1 MSNKKI
7 MPVED
12 EALFLEF
19 CDNRGLSKGSILAY
33 RTSLQKYSDFTKM
46 SLEQLINEAENEE
59 EDQVRMKKRKI
70 NFYLKEFRK
79 HLNEEEFSSNYV
91 SQLISQV
98 RTFYSEYEI
107 ELPKKFRRQSRR
119 DKKQESFE
127 DIPTM
132 EDVKKSLDYSSP
144 TYRAI
149 TLLCVS
155 SGMSRAEICS
165 LTFKDFYKAV
175 GLREDLI
182 KSIPDLIEKIK
193 EIDSLIPMWKIH
205 RIKTGKPYF
214 TFNSPEATDAILDY
228 LDQHYRD
235 YAWQPKPEDQLFRQY
250 NKQIT
255 PDSVTVQYQRINKR
269 AGFRKINERV
279 YIRPHSLRKI
289 FATTLEKNRMPH
301 LMTRWLLGHS
311 IEGTINAYFKADPEA
326 LKEEYIDIV
335 DQLTTEKVK
344 IKVINKYEEIRHDL
358 DTVKEDLD
366 EVKKGRNISI
376 SKGSLPKDILDY
388 ISQLEHDLN
397 EK

>member
-33 RTSLQKYSDFTKM
+33 RTSLQKYSDFVKM
-46 SLEQLINEAENEE
+46 SLEQIIEEAENEE

-70 NFYLKEFRK
+70 NFYLKEFRRL
-79 HLNEEEFSSNYV
+79 LNGEGFSSNYV

-132 EDVKKSLDYSSP
+132 DDIEKSLDYSSP

-165 LTFKDFYKAV
+165 LTFKNFYKAV
-175 GLREDLI
+175 GLREDLM
-182 KSIPDLIEKIK
+182 KPIPDLIE
-193 EIDSLIPMWKIH
+193 EINEVDSLIPMWKVH

-235 YAWQPKPEDQLFRQY
+235 YNWQPKPEDQLFRQY
-250 NKQIT
+250 NKSIT

-269 AGFRKINERV
+269 AGFPKINGRV
-279 YIRPHSLRKI
+279 HIRPHSLRKV

-301 LMTRWLLGHS
+301 LMTRWLLGHT
-311 IEGTINAYFKADPEA
+311 IEGTTNAYFKADPESV
-326 LKEEYIDIV
+326 KEEYIEIV
-335 DQLTTEKVK
+335 NKLSTSKVEVK
-344 IKVINKYEEIRHDL
+344 IVRTGYDGVISEIEGMKLKQEDMKLKQVFYERQL
-358 DTVKEDLD
+358 KALKEDKELKSND
-366 EVKKGRNISI
+366 
-376 SKGSLPKDILDY
+376 
-388 ISQLEHDLN
+388 
-397 EK
+397 